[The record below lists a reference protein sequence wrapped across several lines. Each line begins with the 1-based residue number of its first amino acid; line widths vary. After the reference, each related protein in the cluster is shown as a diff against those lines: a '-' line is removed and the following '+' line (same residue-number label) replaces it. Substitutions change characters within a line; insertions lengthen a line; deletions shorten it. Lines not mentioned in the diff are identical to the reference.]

1 LSEAPDPSDHP
12 SDPDRSGPAG
22 PEAGPLT
29 LAASAAL
36 IGEYRWIEHALYRLL
51 GQWVSDT
58 PLAAVQLHLDAQSM
72 RHSWHAELWGQRLPV
87 LAGVDPDEV
96 TRPSAPAAARFAALT
111 GAGPT
116 ADGLSPSWPT
126 DEDPPDRP
134 GALPRLAGL
143 YRVVLPRLVTGYQRH
158 LDLAQAVTDG
168 PVMRTLRLVL
178 NDEIE
183 DWRSG
188 ERLVQRLVSRPHD
201 VAAVYEFLGRL
212 ESSVVG
218 AGASSGLVPLPGTV
232 PGD

>member
-1 LSEAPDPSDHP
+1 LSEILDPVDSP
-12 SDPDRSGPAG
+12 MAM
-22 PEAGPLT
+22 PLS
-29 LAASAAL
+29 LGASAAL
-36 IGEYRWIEHALYRLL
+36 IGEYRWIEHALYALL
-51 GQWVSDT
+51 GQWVTDT
-58 PLAAVQLHLDAQSM
+58 PLAAVQLHLDGQSM
-72 RHSWHAELWGQRLPV
+72 RHSWHAELWGDRLPV
-87 LAGVDPDEV
+87 LAGFDPDEV
-96 TRPSAPAAARFAALT
+96 TRPSPPTAALFAALT
-111 GAGPT
+111 GSLPSV
-116 ADGLSPSWPT
+116 DGSSPSWPT
-126 DEDPPDRP
+126 AEDPSDRP

-158 LDLAQAVTDG
+158 LDLAVSVTDG
-168 PVMRTLRLVL
+168 PVIRTLRLVI

-201 VAAVYEFLGRL
+201 VAAVYQFLERL

>member
-1 LSEAPDPSDHP
+1 MSEGLDPVDSPSEPRREADVSERLSL
-12 SDPDRSGPAG
+12 G
-22 PEAGPLT
+22 
-29 LAASAAL
+29 ASAAL

-72 RHSWHAELWGQRLPV
+72 RHSWHAELWGDRLPV
-87 LAGVDPDEV
+87 LAGFDPDEV
-96 TRPSAPAAARFAALT
+96 SRPSPPTVAMFATLT
-111 GAGPT
+111 GAPPPVDGP
-116 ADGLSPSWPT
+116 SPSWPT
-126 DEDPPDRP
+126 AEDPPDRP

-158 LDLAQAVTDG
+158 LDLAEAVTDG
-168 PVMRTLRLVL
+168 PVIRTLRLVL

-201 VAAVYEFLGRL
+201 VAAVYEFLERL